1 MYLSVLL
8 PAFYHNNPSQ
18 NVQKVCADFFS
29 MENNEDFEIFEL
41 VPIKNTSNFS
51 NSNKELAIK
60 LNKTGTTPF

>member
-8 PAFYHNNPSQ
+8 PAFYHNNPNQ
-18 NVQKVCADFFS
+18 NVQKMCMDFFS
-29 MENNEDFEIFEL
+29 LERNDDFEIYEL
-41 VPIKNTSNFS
+41 VPIKNISSFS